1 MPRKPKNLRKDKRY
15 CVRLD
20 IGTDSSGKHIRKTF
34 YSYESKDDAE
44 AKKIE
49 WIRAH
54 EAPVI
59 KKTTFGEW
67 ADKWLD
73 IYCAGNAYNTKKQK
87 EHCINVL
94 KSMTI
99 GDELLSE
106 LELSELKPLHIQQI
120 LNAREGMSKSTIRI
134 TKQVLKNILVT
145 ACDNGFMDETP
156 YKNIREPKGGYTGHR
171 ALEKWEIGIITENW
185 SEHRAGVWAML
196 MLYAGL
202 RRGELIALA
211 TSDIDLDNRIIHV
224 NKSVYFEGNSPVC
237 KSTKTEAGNRDIPI
251 VGPLY
256 EVLKGVTGDFVC
268 KSANGKQLTE
278 TAFKRGWDGF
288 NAMCERAA
296 NGLAPFSETNGW
308 RRDIARRTEGYKVF
322 DVNAHDLRY
331 TFATTLYD
339 AGVDVKTAQYLLGH
353 KDLMT
358 TMKIYTKLSEEKKR
372 FSIDKLINHFE
383 GT

>member
-1 MPRKPKNLRKDKRY
+1 MGSWMK
-15 CVRLD
+15 
-20 IGTDSSGKHIRKTF
+20 
-34 YSYESKDDAE
+34 
-44 AKKIE
+44 
-49 WIRAH
+49 
-54 EAPVI
+54 
-59 KKTTFGEW
+59 
-67 ADKWLD
+67 
-73 IYCAGNAYNTKKQK
+73 
-87 EHCINVL
+87 
-94 KSMTI
+94 
-99 GDELLSE
+99 
-106 LELSELKPLHIQQI
+106 
-120 LNAREGMSKSTIRI
+120 
-134 TKQVLKNILVT
+134 
-145 ACDNGFMDETP
+145 
-156 YKNIREPKGGYTGHR
+156 PKGGYTGHR